1 MNNKGFAITTILYG
15 ILILFILLFVS
26 LLALLSQYKYNLEIL
41 IENTSGTRDIITMKK
56 DTLDINIGE
65 TAPGRGY
72 YNIKNGQTT
81 LCYKY
86 LIKEEEASCE

>member
-41 IENTSGTRDIITMKK
+41 IEKNNGTRDIITMKK
-56 DTLDINIGE
+56 DTLNINVDGYAGE
-65 TAPGRGY
+65 RGY
-72 YNIKNGQTT
+72 YNINNGE
-81 LCYKY
+81 CYKY
-86 LIKEEEASCE
+86 LIKDEKASC